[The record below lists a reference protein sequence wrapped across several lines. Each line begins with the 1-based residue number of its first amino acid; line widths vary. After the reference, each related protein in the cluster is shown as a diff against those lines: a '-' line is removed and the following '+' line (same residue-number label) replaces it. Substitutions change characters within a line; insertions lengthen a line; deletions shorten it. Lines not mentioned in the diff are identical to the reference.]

1 MRHRIPPQK
10 SQIYKGRQEER
21 GKEYVEIQ
29 NKQKAIKMT
38 ST

>member
-1 MRHRIPPQK
+1 MRHTIPPQK
-10 SQIYKGRQEER
+10 ITNLQRKARR
-21 GKEYVEIQ
+21 GKEYVEIE